1 MAYLSF
7 PGIYGCLNNIQDTS
21 PNLPSPKF
29 ALSSDI
35 GSINWEDYGAFD
47 RPVLASRHLSIDE
60 IIRERHHLQASW
72 QYSVPERL
80 MRRVKRMFER
90 IPPRAT

>member
-29 ALSSDI
+29 ALSSLFLPPLRPATTV
-35 GSINWEDYGAFD
+35 SI
-47 RPVLASRHLSIDE
+47 
-60 IIRERHHLQASW
+60 Q
-72 QYSVPERL
+72 Q
-80 MRRVKRMFER
+80 
-90 IPPRAT
+90 